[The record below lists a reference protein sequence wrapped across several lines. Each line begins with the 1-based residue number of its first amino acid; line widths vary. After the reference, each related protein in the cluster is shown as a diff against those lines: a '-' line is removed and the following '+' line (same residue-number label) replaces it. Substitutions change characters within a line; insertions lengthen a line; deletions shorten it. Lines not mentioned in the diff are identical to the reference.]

1 MIIVI
6 STKIIKLIKM
16 KSSLITIASV
26 ATLANAVSIIPYA
39 NHMAEL
45 QNKGTNKKAFVPEIR
60 LATLKKLLA

>member
-1 MIIVI
+1 MDEKDIVNFYQPEI
-6 STKIIKLIKM
+6 Q

>member
-1 MIIVI
+1 
-6 STKIIKLIKM
+6 M

-45 QNKGTNKKAFVPEIR
+45 QNKGTNEKAFVPEIR